1 MAEYWELRPAQPAEA
16 DDLTALVLRSLAH
29 WGHDVNVPDL
39 LERVAV
45 EDAVTPE
52 YVRENEA
59 WVLEGADGVAGFHGL
74 KPVDDDLDLTYMFL
88 EPLLIGR
95 GLGSRMWAH
104 ALERARATDG
114 PRLRIVS
121 DPEAIGFYAAMGAHL
136 ERRVEVAPGFALG
149 LMWFEL

>member
-1 MAEYWELRPAQPAEA
+1 VTVVAEYWELRPAQPAEA

-59 WVLEGADGVAGFHGL
+59 WVLEGAEGIAGFHGL

-88 EPLLIGR
+88 EPC
-95 GLGSRMWAH
+95 
-104 ALERARATDG
+104 
-114 PRLRIVS
+114 
-121 DPEAIGFYAAMGAHL
+121 
-136 ERRVEVAPGFALG
+136 
-149 LMWFEL
+149 